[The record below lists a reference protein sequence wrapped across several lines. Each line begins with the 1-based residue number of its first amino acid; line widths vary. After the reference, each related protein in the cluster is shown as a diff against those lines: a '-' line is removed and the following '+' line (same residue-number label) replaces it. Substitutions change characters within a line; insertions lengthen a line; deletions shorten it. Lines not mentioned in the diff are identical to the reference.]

1 LVAWDELLLRSN
13 LYERQRAKRAL
24 GNEDR
29 EASIQRWVLSRAE
42 PSAAVAGMLDQTFLE
57 LAALA
62 AAAVEQGV
70 VFRVLVFPEQ
80 EQDDPRRWEAYCRN
94 NAPAGAPPPGTP
106 RREPTE
112 VLIERCR
119 ALGLEVWDFSE
130 VADRLG
136 ADRAHLLAE
145 DGRHW
150 SSAGHAVVAQELARL
165 LRAGTLGDLRA
176 RHPSGS

>member
-1 LVAWDELLLRSN
+1 LHSN
-13 LYERQRAKRAL
+13 LYERQRAKLAL

-42 PSAAVAGMLDQTFLE
+42 PSAAVSGMLEQTFAE

-62 AAAVEQGV
+62 AAAEQHGAL
-70 VFRVLVFPEQ
+70 FRVLVFPEQ
-80 EQDDPRRWEAYCRN
+80 EQDDPRRWEVYCRN
-94 NAPAGAPPPGTP
+94 NAAHGAPAPGTP

-119 ALGLEVWDFSE
+119 ALGLETWDFSE

-136 ADRAHLLAE
+136 ADRARLLAE

-150 SSAGHAVVAQELARL
+150 SSDGHAVVAEALAEHVNGL
-165 LRAGTLGDLRA
+165 LDELRA
-176 RHPSGS
+176 RRERP